1 MSDDAARSVFNDLA
15 AHAARRSL
23 RAVDDAGELLGEDPY
38 GPAML
43 HLLVLSGM
51 AHGTIL
57 RIEAAVPGF
66 SALPYLT
73 QVATV
78 MAAVASSLTVTME
91 TDPET
96 LPPHE
101 LHEINAQVRAMGTRL
116 CRMLADRL

>member
-23 RAVDDAGELLGEDPY
+23 RAVDDAGELLGEDPS

-66 SALPYLT
+66 SGLPYLT

-78 MAAVASSLTVTME
+78 MAAVASSLTATMD
-91 TDPET
+91 TET